1 VRAEIVTRA
10 IDAERLAREVGDERH
25 GATAIFLGTVRS
37 INDGRTVTGIEYS
50 AYNQMAE
57 REMLAVLREAE
68 EQFKGVAL
76 VAEHRVGV
84 LEVGEV
90 SIAIAAG
97 HEHRGPALDALRYAI
112 DQIKA
117 RAPIW
122 KRERYAD
129 GTEEWVDPSRTAAR

>member
-1 VRAEIVTRA
+1 MRAQIVTRA
-10 IDAERLAREVGDERH
+10 IDAERLVQEVGDVRR
-25 GATAIFLGTVRS
+25 GATALFLGTVRS
-37 INDGRTVTGIEYS
+37 INDGQDVTGIEYS
-50 AYNQMAE
+50 AYNEMAE

-68 EQFKGVAL
+68 EQFQGVVL
-76 VAEHRVGV
+76 VAEHRIGM
-84 LEVGEV
+84 LEVGDV
-90 SIAIAAG
+90 SIGIAAG

-129 GTEEWVDPSRTAAR
+129 GTEEWVDPTRPVSR

>member
-1 VRAEIVTRA
+1 MRAEIVSRT
-10 IDAERLAREVGDERH
+10 IDADRLVREVGDARR

-37 INDGRTVTGIEYS
+37 TNEGRDVTGIEYS
-50 AYNQMAE
+50 AYNEMAE
-57 REMLAVLREAE
+57 REMLLVLREAE
-68 EQFKGVAL
+68 ERFNGVVL
-76 VAEHRVGV
+76 VAEHRVGM
-84 LEVGEV
+84 LEVGDV
-90 SIAIAAG
+90 SIGIAAG

-129 GTEEWVDPSRTAAR
+129 GTEEWVDPSRPVAR

>member
-1 VRAEIVTRA
+1 VRAEIVTRP
-10 IDAERLAREVGDERH
+10 IDAERLVTEVSDVRR

-37 INDGRTVTGIEYS
+37 INEGHDVTGIEYS
-50 AYNQMAE
+50 AYNEMAE
-57 REMLAVLREAE
+57 REMLAVLKEAE
-68 EQFKGVAL
+68 ERFNGVVL

-90 SIAIAAG
+90 SIGIAAG

-122 KRERYAD
+122 KREQYAD
-129 GTEEWVDPSRTAAR
+129 GTKEWVDPTRPVSR